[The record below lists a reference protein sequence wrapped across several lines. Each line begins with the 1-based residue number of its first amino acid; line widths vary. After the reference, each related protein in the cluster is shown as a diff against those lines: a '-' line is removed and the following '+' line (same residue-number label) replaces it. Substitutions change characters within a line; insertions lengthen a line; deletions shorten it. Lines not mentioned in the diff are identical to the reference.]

1 MLNFSSKET
10 VKVKIQDTD
19 WEKIFVKCTS
29 IKRFVSRMCKEFSKL
44 KNKRYKCHHIAIRRT
59 KYGTLTTPNSG
70 KDVEQ

>member
-10 VKVKIQDTD
+10 VKMKIQDTD

-29 IKRFVSRMCKEFSKL
+29 IKRLVSRIRKEVSQL
-44 KNKRYKCHHIAIRRT
+44 RNKRYKCHHIAIKRT
-59 KYGTLTTPNSG
+59 KSGALKTPNFG